1 MLTTLKRIVQEVNQ
15 VIDFDDALSLLAL
28 RLKQAT
34 NADCCSIYL
43 ANYEQQNFHL
53 KATEGLSKSA
63 IGKVTIGFSEGL
75 IGLIGQ
81 REEPINIDD
90 ARAHPRFKHYPE
102 VKEEKY
108 HAFMGTPIIHQRKVL
123 GVITLQQIERRHFSE
138 EEEAFLVTLAAQ
150 IALEIV
156 HAQARGALDLS
167 DATQRNKWQSTLH
180 GVPGSEGIAI
190 GTGYVANRIST
201 LANQALKQV
210 NNPAEERAL
219 YRDAV
224 AMTRLEVQDM
234 SDRMQSTLPEDV
246 HAIFDMYLHLL
257 DANSLGHEVEQK
269 IDAGWSAISGL
280 KMVVEQYVQTFQN
293 MNDSYMRERAVDVED
308 LGNKI
313 LGQML
318 QSQESEQRLP
328 ERTILIAEEI
338 SASMLAEYPP
348 QSLIG
353 IVSMRG
359 SQNSHAAIMARAMGL
374 PSVMGLT
381 DVPVSMLS
389 DQHLILDGYSGEII
403 VSPEANI
410 LAEYQQLANEELELF
425 EHLQGLSDLPCVSKD
440 ACEVKLLI
448 NAGLSV
454 ELENTHSSDDDGVGL
469 YRTEVPFM
477 MRERFPSEKEQIE
490 LYRSMLMV
498 DTSKKIT
505 MRTLDVGGDK
515 PLPYLPINEENP
527 FLGWRGIR
535 LTLDHPEI
543 FLVQVRA
550 MLKASLGLSN
560 LKIMLPMITSVNEV
574 DEALRLIRQA
584 FFEVSEES
592 HLSGE
597 VLSMPQIGVML
608 EVPAVLYQIPQ
619 LASRVDFFSI
629 GSNDLTQYLLA
640 VDRNNP
646 RVSDLY
652 DSYHPAVLRALKF
665 IIDQANQLN
674 KPVTLCGEM
683 AGEPGGALLLLGM
696 GYRNLSMNRHNLLKV
711 KWVIRSIGTSEA
723 EALLEEVLNM
733 STPQEVREA
742 LNLKLETLG
751 LGGLVRAGK

>member
-15 VIDFDDALSLLAL
+15 VIDFDDALTLLAL
-28 RLKQAT
+28 RLKEAT
-34 NADCCSIYL
+34 KVDCCSIYL

-90 ARAHPRFKHYPE
+90 AHSHPRFKHYPE

-108 HAFMGTPIIHQRKVL
+108 HAFLGTPIIHQRKVL
-123 GVITLQQIERRHFSE
+123 GVITLQQKIRRHFSE
-138 EEEAFLVTLAAQ
+138 DEEAFLVTLAAQ

-167 DATQRNKWQSTLH
+167 DDAQRNKWQSTLH

-190 GTGYVANRIST
+190 GTGYVANRVST
-201 LANQALKQV
+201 LSNQALKQV

-219 YRDAV
+219 YREAV
-224 AMTRLEVQDM
+224 AQTRLEVQDM

-257 DANSLGHEVEQK
+257 DANSLGHEVEEK
-269 IDAGWSAISGL
+269 IDAGWSAVSGL
-280 KMVVEQYVQTFQN
+280 KMVVEQYVHTFQN

-313 LGQML
+313 LAQML
-318 QSQESEQRLP
+318 QSQDSEQRLP

-348 QSLIG
+348 QSLVG

-359 SQNSHAAIMARAMGL
+359 SQNSHAAIMARALGL

-389 DQHLILDGYSGEII
+389 GQHLILDGYSGEII

-410 LAEYQQLANEELELF
+410 LAEYQQLASEELELF
-425 EHLQGLSDLPCVSKD
+425 EHLQGLANLPSISKD
-440 ACEVKLLI
+440 DCEVKLLV
-448 NAGLSV
+448 NAGLSM

-469 YRTEVPFM
+469 YRTEIPFM

-498 DTSKKIT
+498 DPQKSIT

-574 DEALRLIRQA
+574 DEAFRLVRQA

-592 HLSGE
+592 QLSGE
-597 VLSMPQIGVML
+597 VLSMPQLGVML

-640 VDRNNP
+640 VDRNNA
-646 RVSDLY
+646 RVSALY

-665 IIDQANQLN
+665 IIDQANAVN

-683 AGEPGGALLLLGM
+683 AGEPGGALLLFGM

-711 KWVIRSIGTSEA
+711 KWVVRSVSSDDA
-723 EALLEEVLNM
+723 QALLDDVLTM

-742 LNLKLETLG
+742 LNLKLEILG